1 MGGGGKFYPLL
12 LFLQYLR
19 NGIEGKAMVL
29 KEMHSAAAFG
39 NILLETSMPNLVPR
53 TRPSLHI
60 FGKTRTRVFTISGF
74 LVNLL

>member
-1 MGGGGKFYPLL
+1 
-12 LFLQYLR
+12 
-19 NGIEGKAMVL
+19 MVL